1 MYAVTGMSLDSSDV
15 RSVVS
20 AFAIGLWYSMRS
32 SVRARSTGSDTHD
45 RLGAGAVELDLR
57 AIGRLA
63 VRERRA
69 HRAGHLELA
78 ADDADVAANGAARAH
93 DAGELVVDRREER
106 CARVAHHRD
115 DALGAGVHQ
124 REHVVGTVEQAPD
137 TPHGCRV
144 EHLRSPPHLLHASDT
159 RHQPVAFAAWRRSSH
174 LRGWPR
180 SKRQP
185 NVRRSGSTGVRT
197 GRGSSSN
204 RSSPTDR
211 TGSSSTTSWSTAA

>member
-20 AFAIGLWYSMRS
+20 ALAIGLWYAMRS
-32 SVRARSTGSDTHD
+32 FVRARPTGSDTHD
-45 RLGAGAVELDLR
+45 RLVTGAVELDLR

-78 ADDADVAANGAARAH
+78 ADDADVAADRAARAH
-93 DAGELVVDRREER
+93 HAGELVVDRREER
-106 CARVAHHRD
+106 RSCVTHHGD

-124 REHVVGTVEQAPD
+124 LEHVVGTVEQAPPA
-137 TPHGCRV
+137 PHRPRV
-144 EHLRSPPHLLHASDT
+144 EPLRPPPPLVHASDT

-174 LRGWPR
+174 RRG
-180 SKRQP
+180 
-185 NVRRSGSTGVRT
+185 
-197 GRGSSSN
+197 
-204 RSSPTDR
+204 
-211 TGSSSTTSWSTAA
+211 